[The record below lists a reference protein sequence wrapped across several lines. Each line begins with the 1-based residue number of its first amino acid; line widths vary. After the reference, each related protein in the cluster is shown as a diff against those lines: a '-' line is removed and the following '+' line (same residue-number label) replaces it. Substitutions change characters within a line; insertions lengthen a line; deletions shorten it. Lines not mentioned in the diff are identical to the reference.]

1 MIDFSLSRE
10 GMNMFKRFANWLRH
24 MEATWAAASR
34 SDTEILASELAKLR
48 EKVRK
53 LEAKD

>member
-1 MIDFSLSRE
+1 
-10 GMNMFKRFANWLRH
+10 MFKRFVDWLRR

-34 SDTEILASELAKLR
+34 SDTEILASELAELR

-53 LEAKD
+53 LETKD